1 MTNLVKGQFERGLI
15 IPLQEEEGELTYL
28 FLEGKGQGLS
38 GKGILFFR
46 REVPQTLSEN
56 NHLNVFPHSSS

>member
-46 REVPQTLSEN
+46 REVPQTL
-56 NHLNVFPHSSS
+56 